1 MEDEVQ
7 SFWVY
12 KQGKLVLV
20 LNSEPGVFIPTSAHD
35 GEGEPR
41 CEFASG
47 KFMSTEWEPRVRFI
61 MRRAEDLVDLIELL
75 EDRRYEIDLEPPSKR
90 GRPFD
95 FL

>member
-12 KQGKLVLV
+12 KRGKLVLV
-20 LNSEPGVFIPTSAHD
+20 LNSDPGAFIPTNKKHSEA
-35 GEGEPR
+35 EPH

-47 KFMSTEWEPRVRFI
+47 KFMSLEWEPRVRWI

-75 EDRRYEIDLEPPSKR
+75 EDRRYEIDLDPPSKR